1 MMQWKRCE
9 KFLNYEI
16 GRFFINKQVAKLFS
30 TILTQGY
37 LGMYAIAMSKK
48 ENKIYLIVWSVC
60 KYRMQIYKLLSSQ
73 LLNHF

>member
-1 MMQWKRCE
+1 MMQWKRCQ
-9 KFLNYEI
+9 KFLNYEYC
-16 GRFFINKQVAKLFS
+16 RFFNNKQVAKIFS
-30 TILTQGY
+30 TILRQGY

-73 LLNHF
+73 LLQSF